1 MTPEIKLEALLFFR
15 GEPMSLR
22 ELAKLLQCSEQEVR
36 QALDALSQAL
46 QTRGLCLV
54 EANGEV
60 ELRTAPAAADFL
72 DAVRKEELNRNLGKA
87 ALETLA
93 IILYKGS
100 VPRSD
105 IDYIRG
111 VNSTFILRALLIR
124 GFIERVQN
132 PNDQRSFLYRPTI
145 ELLSHLGVRS
155 VNELPEYATVVDD
168 LAAFMAGGE
177 QRQETEHER
186 TTDTRDLE

>member
-1 MTPEIKLEALLFFR
+1 MTLETKLEALLFFR

-36 QALDALSQAL
+36 QALGVLSEAL

-60 ELRTAPAAADFL
+60 ELRTAPAVADFL
-72 DAVRKEELNRNLGKA
+72 DAVRKEELSRNLGKA

-100 VPRSD
+100 VPRSG

-132 PNDQRSFLYRPTI
+132 ENDQRSFLYRPTI

-155 VNELPEYATVVDD
+155 VNELPEYATVVND
-168 LAAFMAGGE
+168 LAAFIAGQE
-177 QRQETEHER
+177 QQQETEHER
-186 TTDTRDLE
+186 AADTRNIE